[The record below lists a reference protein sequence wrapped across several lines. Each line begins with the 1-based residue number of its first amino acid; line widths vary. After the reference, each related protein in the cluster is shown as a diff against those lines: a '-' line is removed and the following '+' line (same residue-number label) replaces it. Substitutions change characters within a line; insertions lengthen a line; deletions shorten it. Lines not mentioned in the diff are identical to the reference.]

1 MQRMSCCFVLSRLQ
15 IISIF
20 VSIFLGYL
28 AFQRIPV
35 SRATTPVEDIE
46 TFDPFR
52 PSLSLGDSTLLWIDK
67 IPSYSDKTL
76 NALTLHIEA
85 RTTF

>member
-1 MQRMSCCFVLSRLQ
+1 MILALFSR
-15 IISIF
+15 ISGF
-20 VSIFLGYL
+20 P
-28 AFQRIPV
+28 AQIPV

-76 NALTLHIEA
+76 NALTLHTEA